1 MIKSEYFA
9 SPVYIEE
16 KNEWATKIDKLCDP
30 YIKQARDAQVE
41 NNEKRKTIGYK
52 NDIGQSYHST
62 PLEPD
67 ENFRFLHDYIAK
79 KSRWCLDDMG
89 YDMEKYNLIYTESW
103 VQEFSFNGAGHHWF
117 HTHSNNHISGFFFL
131 QCSEKTSRPSFHDP
145 RPGKTMTDLP
155 FQNSKKISVASNIV
169 NYPVKPGDFIFFN
182 SYMPHAYS
190 HYASEGKEKFRFIHF
205 NMAAVMDPNTSII
218 KDVDEKKKEKK

>member
-9 SPVYIEE
+9 SPIYVEE
-16 KNEWATKIDKLCDP
+16 KTEWVTKIDRLCDP
-30 YIKQARDAQVE
+30 YIKQARDDQKE
-41 NNEKRKTIGYK
+41 NNEKKKTLGYK
-52 NDIGQSYHST
+52 NDIGTTYHSH

-131 QCSEKTSRPSFHDP
+131 TCSEKTSSPFFQDP
-145 RPGKTMTDLP
+145 RVAHVPLKLKEKDST
-155 FQNSKKISVASNIV
+155 KISNANDIV
-169 NYPVKPGDFIFFN
+169 NYHVKPGSLMLFPA
-182 SYMPHAYS
+182 YMSHAYMVD
-190 HYASEGKEKFRFIHF
+190 HGLEPFRFIHI
-205 NMAAVMDPNTSII
+205 NIRAIE
-218 KDVDEKKKEKK
+218 KDVISNSILNSTNFS